1 MGQASGI
8 VPAGRQ
14 RLRGC
19 HAITRSRS
27 QHETEQLLMF
37 GKRQQRQTKRTAAT

>member
-1 MGQASGI
+1 MGPGERHRSRWQAK
-8 VPAGRQ
+8 AQ
-14 RLRGC
+14 RVSR
-19 HAITRSRS
+19 HTRSRS